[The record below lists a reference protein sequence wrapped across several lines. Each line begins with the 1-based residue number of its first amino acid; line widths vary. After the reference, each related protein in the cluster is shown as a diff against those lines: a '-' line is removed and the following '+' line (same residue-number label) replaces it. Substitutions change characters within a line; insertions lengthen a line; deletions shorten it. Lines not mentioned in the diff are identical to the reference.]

1 MRAAG
6 LLAAPAPKAL
16 YSGFLRPPA
25 LSLAFR
31 PCEIRCWLQTDMQPP
46 EYDVCFA
53 PRSGHSEAH
62 AGLPLVTHS
71 GLSVLYGGEDR
82 QSKLGDAFARAVLG
96 IEP

>member
-31 PCEIRCWLQTDMQPP
+31 PCDIRCFLQTDMQPP
-46 EYDVCFA
+46 EIDVCLY
-53 PRSGHSEAH
+53 EAL
-62 AGLPLVTHS
+62 AVKVVLV
-71 GLSVLYGGEDR
+71 GV
-82 QSKLGDAFARAVLG
+82 A
-96 IEP
+96 

>member
-46 EYDVCFA
+46 EYEVRFTPKTGHSWADVRFSPNYVRSY
-53 PRSGHSEAH
+53 PRSRHSRA
-62 AGLPLVTHS
+62 
-71 GLSVLYGGEDR
+71 
-82 QSKLGDAFARAVLG
+82 LG
-96 IEP
+96 

>member
-46 EYDVCFA
+46 EIEVRFA
-53 PRSGHSEAH
+53 PGSG
-62 AGLPLVTHS
+62 
-71 GLSVLYGGEDR
+71 R
-82 QSKLGDAFARAVLG
+82 N
-96 IEP
+96 